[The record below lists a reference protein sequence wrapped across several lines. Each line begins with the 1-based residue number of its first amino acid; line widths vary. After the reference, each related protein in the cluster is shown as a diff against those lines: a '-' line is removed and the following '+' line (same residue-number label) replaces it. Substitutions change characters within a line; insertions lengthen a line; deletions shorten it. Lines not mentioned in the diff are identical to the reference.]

1 MTEMSPIEPPTK
13 PRWPGKAGVAPLR
26 TTQSCW
32 PSCSSSQASI
42 LQLLLELRQTLGLT
56 LLFVNHNMEV
66 VEYLADEV
74 AIMYQGK
81 SSSKVQPTQSVG
93 NPATP
98 IGNSCWRPSRTFVE
112 APDRKIAEERGVRAL
127 VLGDDV
133 GAFTL

>member
-81 SSSKVQPTQSVG
+81 IIEQGPTDAVCGQPTHAYTQRLLAAVPHLRRS
-93 NPATP
+93 A
-98 IGNSCWRPSRTFVE
+98 
-112 APDRKIAEERGVRAL
+112 
-127 VLGDDV
+127 
-133 GAFTL
+133 